1 MMKQDKIM
9 GYIYS
14 LFGKAINYVQIIE
27 KGIMNSIILYKLE
40 DNLSLTRYYELLF
53 EYYTKTTGQLLRE
66 FNEIVPKKDISLFS
80 EFHNIRDF
88 LSHQF
93 WWEANIGFDNQ
104 ETIEIIITELQEYIL
119 FLKSLVSYLNNF
131 KLGFEKK
138 HKLLINHEF
147 DEAMY
152 RTSLNEIK
160 KFRKLNKNENII
172 DLFSYKQSNQVIIPI
187 FQLEDNTFW
196 TVAESGLSQYFY
208 KIIES

>member
-1 MMKQDKIM
+1 MKQDKIM

-138 HKLLINHEF
+138 HKLL
-147 DEAMY
+147 
-152 RTSLNEIK
+152 
-160 KFRKLNKNENII
+160 
-172 DLFSYKQSNQVIIPI
+172 
-187 FQLEDNTFW
+187 
-196 TVAESGLSQYFY
+196 
-208 KIIES
+208 